1 MSTLNRDNRECFGFG
16 FGIGDANEATAQ
28 EDVAAKTES
37 YQDFFALQGNFF
49 ILLLLLFFSTREKI
63 AQKICCRAWTTT
75 AISTDQDERSEAY
88 KKKIW
93 PKFRSKSA

>member
-1 MSTLNRDNRECFGFG
+1 MSTLNRDNRECFGFV

-49 ILLLLLFFSTREKI
+49 YLAAVVVFFHSRKN
-63 AQKICCRAWTTT
+63 R
-75 AISTDQDERSEAY
+75 
-88 KKKIW
+88 
-93 PKFRSKSA
+93 PKNRLPCMDDDGDKHGLR